1 MGIINP
7 VLSKGHWKNRVADCL
22 VLVTQQTVKSEAWGW
37 RSLRNPQSNFLLQD
51 KFSLTSAFMLIPVYP
66 DTVLNLE
73 LIKTCEHFCWLQAPR
88 HLWLSLVHFC
98 SVLWCKWLLLVQSVT
113 FYVKKHI
120 ILQRLGSCMAVSL
133 ESPIHSVFF
142 SLLWFLCR
150 VFLLSPFAMINI
162 PFEDTG
168 IGITSESPSCDLKW

>member
-7 VLSKGHWKNRVADCL
+7 VLSNGHWKNRVADCL

-51 KFSLTSAFMLIPVYP
+51 KFSLTSAIMLIPVYP

-73 LIKTCEHFCWLQAPR
+73 LIKTCEHFCWLQAPW

-120 ILQRLGSCMAVSL
+120 FFK
-133 ESPIHSVFF
+133 EFF

-162 PFEDTG
+162 PFEDSG